1 MFHGFTDRYVQG
13 MVSRVLYYEVTG
25 ASANLAKSFTKL
37 VQQPP
42 SIDKQCLLSHS
53 TTVFWLSQIYGLI
66 CFVSLRYVF
75 AVSSVVASSSPGFNK
90 QCQEMILVNK
100 EGNSWPVSLRFSESD
115 GMYYIKRGWKKFCLD
130 NRCDIGDLLV
140 FNLVGDGKT
149 VPLLCVCPERK
160 ECAELLNKYL
170 SRKSGK

>member
-1 MFHGFTDRYVQG
+1 MSFISFDYCFLV
-13 MVSRVLYYEVTG
+13 EVT
-25 ASANLAKSFTKL
+25 ASNLEEDKL
-37 VQQPP
+37 V
-42 SIDKQCLLSHS
+42 
-53 TTVFWLSQIYGLI
+53 SQFSYYLP
-66 CFVSLRYVF
+66 
-75 AVSSVVASSSPGFNK
+75 VVASSSPGFNK

>member
-13 MVSRVLYYEVTG
+13 MVSRVQYYEVTG
-25 ASANLAKSFTKL
+25 ASASLTKSFTKL

-53 TTVFWLSQIYGLI
+53 TTYLP
-66 CFVSLRYVF
+66 
-75 AVSSVVASSSPGFNK
+75 VVASSSPGFNK

-100 EGNSWPVSLRFSESD
+100 EGNSWTVNLRFSESD

-130 NRCDIGDLLV
+130 NRCAIGDLLV